1 MKKLVLS
8 SLLLGA
14 LFVGCGSND
23 DKFESQAGRMDE
35 QALQFVKEKFPNG
48 IAYKT
53 YKKIKPDKG
62 KDITVT
68 EVLRWIDIPKNIKE
82 TSGYQY
88 RFVIKD
94 ENGNVLED
102 IFPVEC
108 SIKENKCKPF

>member
-14 LFVGCGSND
+14 FFVGCGSND

-48 IAYKT
+48 IAYKS
-53 YKKIKPDKG
+53 YSNFKRDKG

-68 EVLRWIDIPKNIKE
+68 TILRYADVAKGIKE
-82 TSGYQY
+82 TAGYKYQ
-88 RFVIKD
+88 FIIKD
-94 ENGNVLED
+94 ENGNVLKD
-102 IFPVEC
+102 YFYVEC
-108 SIKENKCKPF
+108 YIKENKCE